1 MPVKA
6 SHFVTSGCKSIV
18 GSDLRFR
25 RAIRMLITVVTVLAC
40 FFLGSCVRDETIW
53 SATSPSPDGR
63 WLAVAHTVQHSGP
76 GNNGGETI
84 VEIEATRRRFLFK
97 TSEMVLGFSNDGGSM
112 GLKMSWISPTH
123 LDVTFRDDP
132 QVLYY
137 QVVRTSGIEITVR
150 DLASPPSSSR

>member
-1 MPVKA
+1 VK
-6 SHFVTSGCKSIV
+6 SGCKSIV
-18 GSDLRFR
+18 VSGLRFHL
-25 RAIRMLITVVTVLAC
+25 AVRMLVTVVTILAC
-40 FFLGSCVRDETIW
+40 ILLGSCVRDETIW
-53 SATSPSPDGR
+53 SAMSPSPDGR

-84 VEIEATRRRFLFK
+84 VEIKETRRRFIFK
-97 TSEMVLGFSNDGGSM
+97 TSEMVLGFSNDGSSM

-150 DLASPPSSSR
+150 DLASPTSSSR